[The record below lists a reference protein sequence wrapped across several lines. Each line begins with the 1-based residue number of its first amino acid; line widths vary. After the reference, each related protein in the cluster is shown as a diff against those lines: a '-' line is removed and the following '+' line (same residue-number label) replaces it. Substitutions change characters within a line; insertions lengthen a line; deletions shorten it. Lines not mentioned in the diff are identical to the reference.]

1 MEYICPLSNQ
11 SNQTGEE
18 SLFTNASNCG
28 SKAFVYLFDTLLLVC
43 PPADLFLDGT
53 DWLPHLL
60 DFLCSSS
67 DEQPTTRSP
76 TEKKA
81 HAYVRADTEWM
92 DAFHASDIRR
102 QTADWADRSGGGMG
116 LRGLLFIW
124 GSHRFVS
131 PTKLISANCNPHQ
144 YVLFIIGE
152 LFFPRNAV

>member
-81 HAYVRADTEWM
+81 HAYAQTPSGWMHFMRLTSEGRQLTGQTEVGVGW
-92 DAFHASDIRR
+92 D
-102 QTADWADRSGGGMG
+102 
-116 LRGLLFIW
+116 
-124 GSHRFVS
+124 
-131 PTKLISANCNPHQ
+131 
-144 YVLFIIGE
+144 
-152 LFFPRNAV
+152 